1 MAIEP
6 RWSDVIVC
14 PSPKANHRHPQY
26 YRITTWPCPFAVVV
40 SRSNQY
46 RVHYVRT
53 SANSAASNISS
64 DASAEIALIMLIKL
78 VCLLIGPVKVPILV
92 CPARLPRYRF
102 IGARRVKSSVIL
114 ARVGRCNRLSLT
126 GYAYRTAR
134 ASFPSRSFR
143 GNFRPAVV

>member
-26 YRITTWPCPFAVVV
+26 YRITTWPCPFVVAV
-40 SRSNQY
+40 SRSYQY

-53 SANSAASNISS
+53 SANSAAPNISS

-92 CPARLPRYRF
+92 CPARLPRYRS
-102 IGARRVKSSVIL
+102 IGEEGEGERRVKSSVIH
-114 ARVGRCNRLSLT
+114 ARIARCGTRCSRPGRCSHM
-126 GYAYRTAR
+126 
-134 ASFPSRSFR
+134 
-143 GNFRPAVV
+143 